1 MKDEAYLKML
11 GTAVWESPVPIYI
24 IHVEVD
30 EAGKPV
36 DWRFACANEA
46 EARHLSIPLEKL
58 IGSSGI
64 ELLPKIGEK
73 WLLPYY
79 EAAYL
84 EKTLDFDTFARRTKR
99 YIHLHIMPAGTPGYC
114 IASIKNFEKT
124 LGEELEPG
132 DSMDQTVR
140 HLVRE
145 KAILES
151 LCLDYTAIYFADL
164 KTDTMEVVKQGIFS
178 HSLDIEEALPA
189 DKKSSYRARIAYLR
203 DHLLVKESCGDF
215 YGNLGSEGLMR
226 HLTEKETFTYRA
238 RTKGNREGNEYFEL
252 KAIRV
257 HQDEAHFQIVI
268 GLRPID
274 DLVREEGMH
283 QRRIEEA
290 LASERQSN
298 EVLSAVS
305 KIYSVMYLVHLKK
318 DICERIATGG
328 AGFRMS
334 GKVHQASRA
343 FDDIL
348 RDVVAKDYWD
358 SMRAFVDTRTLAAR
372 LSQEDTITTVYR
384 TQAGEWL
391 QARIIVKTR
400 DEKGCAE
407 ELLYTANP
415 IDRAKQ
421 KEMHYQAMMNAL
433 GMDFHVIFLA
443 DLRQDTIEMIR
454 GLGETHMVRA
464 PEQVRRRYS
473 DWMHYVCE
481 HLAEEEK
488 REELAFALSPA
499 HLEAKLLLHKTLS
512 IRCHVRPN
520 LAGNEYF
527 EVRAVLSLQDEN
539 HFEVIM
545 GYRAL
550 DQVIREER
558 RNQQRLEDALHQ
570 VEIANEAKS
579 AFLFNMSHDIR
590 TPMNAIL
597 GFSRLLRMHREEPE
611 KILDYTEKI
620 EKSGEY
626 LLSLINNVL
635 ELSRIE
641 SGKSQIDET
650 IVDTKELNDAIYY
663 LFEDKMK
670 AKEITFTRTVSTPH
684 RFIYADKVKLQE
696 ILLNLLSNA
705 CKYTPRG
712 GKVSFDIHSA
722 PSHEEGIDLFTVI
735 VKDNGIGMT
744 KEFLSHIYE
753 SFARERSSTE
763 SRQPGFGLGM
773 GIVKRLTELMGGT
786 IAVESEPGKGTT
798 FTLSLPHRIAQAPEG
813 DAKTRPEAAP
823 DAALQ
828 GRRILLAE
836 DNDLNAE
843 IAEEL
848 LKEAGLLVDRAKDG
862 IECLAMLEKQKP
874 LSYDLILMDI
884 QMPNMDGYKA
894 TTIIRQL
901 EDSEMSRIPIVA
913 MTANA
918 FAEDKAKALSLGM
931 NAHVA
936 KPFDM
941 KELVRVIEE
950 VLGKQ
955 N

>member
-64 ELLPKIGEK
+64 ELLPKIGGK

-84 EKTLDFDTFARRTKR
+84 EKTLDFDTFAQRTKR

-132 DSMDQTVR
+132 DSIDQTVR

-164 KTDTMEVVKQGIFS
+164 KTDTMEVVKQGVFS

-189 DKKSSYRARIAYLR
+189 DKKFSYRARIAYIR

-274 DLVREEGMH
+274 ELVREEGRH
-283 QRRIEEA
+283 QRRLEEA

-298 EVLSAVS
+298 EVISAIS
-305 KIYSVMYLVHLKK
+305 KIYWVIYLIDLEK
-318 DICERIATGG
+318 DTCERIAAVGEG
-328 AGFRMS
+328 YQAS
-334 GKVHQASRA
+334 GKVYAASQA

-348 RDVVAKDYWD
+348 QYIVAEEYWG
-358 SMRAFVDTRTLAAR
+358 SMRAFVDTRTLAMR
-372 LSQEDTITTVYR
+372 LSQEDTITTTYR
-384 TQAGEWL
+384 AHTGEWR
-391 QARIIVKTR
+391 QARFIVKTR
-400 DEKGCAE
+400 DEKGRAKD
-407 ELLYTANP
+407 LLYMVNP

-421 KEMHYQAMMNAL
+421 KEMQYQAVMNAL
-433 GMDFHVIFLA
+433 GQDFSVIFLT

-454 GLGETHMVRA
+454 YA
-464 PEQVRRRYS
+464 
-473 DWMHYVCE
+473 CE
-481 HLAEEEK
+481 HLLCEENRKEMTF
-488 REELAFALSPA
+488 LLSPA
-499 HLEAKLLLHKTLS
+499 HLEAELLRHKMYS
-512 IRCHVRPN
+512 VRCHVHPN
-520 LAGNEYF
+520 PAGHEYF
-527 EVRAVLSLQDEN
+527 EVRAVLSQQDEE
-539 HFEVIM
+539 HFEVII
-545 GYRAL
+545 GHRAL
-550 DQVIREER
+550 DQMIREER
-558 RNQQRLEDALHQ
+558 KNQQRLEEALHQ
-570 VEIANEAKS
+570 VELANEAKS

-597 GFSRLLRMHREEPE
+597 GFSHLLRMHKGEPE

-641 SGKSQIDET
+641 SGKSQLDET
-650 IVDTKELNDAIYY
+650 IIDTKELYDAVCC
-663 LFEDKMK
+663 LFENQMK
-670 AKEITFTRTVSTPH
+670 ARQITFTRTFRTAH

-705 CKYTPRG
+705 CKYTPPG
-712 GKVSFDIHSA
+712 GKVSFDVCSA
-722 PSHEEGIDLFTVI
+722 PSQKEGVELFTSTI
-735 VKDNGIGMT
+735 RDNGIGMT
-744 KEFLSHIYE
+744 KEFLAHIFE
-753 SFARERSSTE
+753 AFTRARSSTE

-773 GIVKRLTELMGGT
+773 GIAKKLTELMGGT
-786 IAVESEPGKGTT
+786 ITVESEPGKGTT
-798 FTLSLPHRIAQAPEG
+798 FTVSTPHRIAKCPEKEFY
-813 DAKTRPEAAP
+813 AEQSVLP
-823 DAALQ
+823 DTVLQ

-848 LKEAGLLVDRAKDG
+848 LKDAGLLVERARDG
-862 IECLAMLEKQKP
+862 IECLAMLEKRKP
-874 LSYDLILMDI
+874 HWYDLILMDI

-894 TTIIRQL
+894 TAIIRRL
-901 EDSEMSRIPIVA
+901 EDPELSKIPIIA

-918 FAEDKAKALSLGM
+918 FAEDKAKAIALGM

-936 KPFDM
+936 KPFDI
-941 KELVRVIEE
+941 RVLKRVMED

-955 N
+955 

>member
-36 DWRFACANEA
+36 DWRFACADEA

-64 ELLPKIGEK
+64 ELLPKIGGK

-84 EKTLDFDTFARRTKR
+84 EKTLDFDTFAQRTKR
-99 YIHLHIMPAGTPGYC
+99 YIHLHIMPAGTPGDC
-114 IASIKNFEKT
+114 IASIKNFKKT

-132 DSMDQTVR
+132 DSIDQTVR

-164 KTDTMEVVKQGIFS
+164 KTDTMEVVKQGVFS

-189 DKKSSYRARIAYLR
+189 DKKFSYRARIAYIR

-274 DLVREEGMH
+274 ELIREEGRH
-283 QRRIEEA
+283 QRRLEEA

-298 EVLSAVS
+298 EVISAIS
-305 KIYSVMYLVHLKK
+305 KIYWVIYLIDLEK
-318 DICERIATGG
+318 DTCERIAAVGEG
-328 AGFRMS
+328 YQAS
-334 GKVHQASRA
+334 GKVYAASRA

-348 RDVVAKDYWD
+348 QYIVAEEYWG
-358 SMRAFVDTRTLAAR
+358 SMRAFVDTRTLAMR
-372 LSQEDTITTVYR
+372 LSQEDTITTTYR
-384 TQAGEWL
+384 AHTGEWR
-391 QARIIVKTR
+391 QARFIVKTR
-400 DEKGCAE
+400 DEKGRAKD
-407 ELLYTANP
+407 LLYMVNP

-421 KEMHYQAMMNAL
+421 KEMQYQAVMNAL
-433 GMDFHVIFLA
+433 GQDFSVIFLT

-454 GLGETHMVRA
+454 GMEDTHIGLRLENVHY
-464 PEQVRRRYS
+464 RYS
-473 DWMHYVCE
+473 EWIRYACE
-481 HLAEEEK
+481 HLLCEEN
-488 REELAFALSPA
+488 REEMTFLLSPA
-499 HLEAKLLLHKTLS
+499 HLEAELLRHKMYS
-512 IRCHVRPN
+512 VRCHVHPN
-520 LAGNEYF
+520 PAGHEYF
-527 EVRAVLSLQDEN
+527 EVRAVFSQQDEE
-539 HFEVIM
+539 HFEVII
-545 GYRAL
+545 GHRAL
-550 DQVIREER
+550 DQMIREER
-558 RNQQRLEDALHQ
+558 KNQQRLEEALHQ
-570 VEIANEAKS
+570 VELANEAKS

-597 GFSRLLRMHREEPE
+597 GFSHLLRMHKGDPE

-641 SGKSQIDET
+641 SGKSQLDET
-650 IVDTKELNDAIYY
+650 IIDTKELYDAVCC
-663 LFEDKMK
+663 LFENQMK
-670 AKEITFTRTVSTPH
+670 ARQITFTRTFRTAH

-705 CKYTPRG
+705 CKYTPPG
-712 GKVSFDIHSA
+712 GKVSFDVGSA
-722 PSHEEGIDLFTVI
+722 PSQEEGGELFTSTI
-735 VKDNGIGMT
+735 RDNGIGMT
-744 KEFLSHIYE
+744 KEFLAHIFEAFTRAQQHGKPPAGIWPRYGHRQE
-753 SFARERSSTE
+753 ADRAHGRHYYGRERTGQ
-763 SRQPGFGLGM
+763 RHHLYCFDP
-773 GIVKRLTELMGGT
+773 
-786 IAVESEPGKGTT
+786 A
-798 FTLSLPHRIAQAPEG
+798 PHR
-813 DAKTRPEAAP
+813 
-823 DAALQ
+823 
-828 GRRILLAE
+828 
-836 DNDLNAE
+836 
-843 IAEEL
+843 
-848 LKEAGLLVDRAKDG
+848 
-862 IECLAMLEKQKP
+862 
-874 LSYDLILMDI
+874 
-884 QMPNMDGYKA
+884 
-894 TTIIRQL
+894 
-901 EDSEMSRIPIVA
+901 
-913 MTANA
+913 
-918 FAEDKAKALSLGM
+918 
-931 NAHVA
+931 
-936 KPFDM
+936 
-941 KELVRVIEE
+941 
-950 VLGKQ
+950 
-955 N
+955 

>member
-1 MKDEAYLKML
+1 MKDEVYLKML

-64 ELLPKIGEK
+64 ELLPKIGGK

-79 EAAYL
+79 EAAYHG
-84 EKTLDFDTFARRTKR
+84 KTLDFDTFARRTKR

-132 DSMDQTVR
+132 DSIDQTVR

-178 HSLDIEEALPA
+178 HSLDIEEVLPA
-189 DKKSSYRARIAYLR
+189 DKKFSYRARIAYLR

-274 DLVREEGMH
+274 ELVREEGRH
-283 QRRIEEA
+283 QRRLEEA
-290 LASERQSN
+290 LASERRSN
-298 EVLSAVS
+298 EVISAIS
-305 KIYSVMYLVHLKK
+305 KIYWVIYLIDLEK
-318 DICERIATGG
+318 DTCERIAAVGEG
-328 AGFRMS
+328 YQAS
-334 GKVHQASRA
+334 GKVYAASRA

-348 RDVVAKDYWD
+348 QYIVAEEYWG
-358 SMRAFVDTRTLAAR
+358 SMRAFVDTRTLAMR
-372 LSQEDTITTVYR
+372 LSQEDTITTTYR
-384 TQAGEWL
+384 AHTGEWR
-391 QARIIVKTR
+391 QARFIVKTR
-400 DEKGCAE
+400 DEKGRAKD
-407 ELLYTANP
+407 LLYMVNP

-421 KEMHYQAMMNAL
+421 KEMQYQAVMNAL
-433 GMDFHVIFLA
+433 GQDFTAIFLT

-454 GLGETHMVRA
+454 GMEDTHIGLRLEDVHH
-464 PEQVRRRYS
+464 RYS
-473 DWMHYVCE
+473 EWIRYACE
-481 HLAEEEK
+481 HLVCEEN
-488 REELAFALSPA
+488 REEMAFLLSPA
-499 HLEAKLLLHKTLS
+499 HLEAELLLHKTYS
-512 IRCHVRPN
+512 VRCHVHPN
-520 LAGNEYF
+520 PAGHEYF
-527 EVRAVLSLQDEN
+527 EVRAVLFQQDEN

-550 DQVIREER
+550 DQMIREER
-558 RNQQRLEDALHQ
+558 KNQQRLEEALHQ
-570 VEIANEAKS
+570 VELANEAKS

-597 GFSRLLRMHREEPE
+597 GFSHLLRMYKDKPE
-611 KILDYTEKI
+611 RILDYTEKI
-620 EKSGEY
+620 EKSGEF

-635 ELSRIE
+635 ELARIE
-641 SGKSQIDET
+641 SGKSGIEESIIDM
-650 IVDTKELNDAIYY
+650 KELYESVGC
-663 LFEDKMK
+663 LFENQMRDRQ
-670 AKEITFTRTVSTPH
+670 ISFTRTLRTPQ

-705 CKYTPRG
+705 CKYTPPG
-712 GKVSFDIHSA
+712 GRVSFDICSA
-722 PSHEEGIDLFTVI
+722 PAQEGIELFTTTI
-735 VKDNGIGMT
+735 RDNGIGMT
-744 KEFLSHIYE
+744 KEFLAHIFE
-753 SFARERSSTE
+753 AFTRERSSTE
-763 SRQPGFGLGM
+763 SRRPGFGLGM
-773 GIVKRLTELMGGT
+773 GIAKKLTELMGGT

-798 FTLSLPHRIAQAPEG
+798 FTVRIPHRIAKGPE
-813 DAKTRPEAAP
+813 EAFPAEDSALP
-823 DAALQ
+823 DTTLQ

-848 LKEAGLLVDRAKDG
+848 LKEAGLLVERARDG
-862 IECLAMLEKQKP
+862 IECLAMLEKREP
-874 LSYDLILMDI
+874 LWYDLILMDI

-894 TTIIRQL
+894 TTLIRHL
-901 EDSEMSRIPIVA
+901 EDPRLSKIPIIA

-918 FAEDKAKALSLGM
+918 FAEDKAKAIALGM

-936 KPFDM
+936 KPIDM
-941 KELVRVIEE
+941 KELKRVMED
-950 VLGKQ
+950 VLGKS
-955 N
+955 

>member
-1 MKDEAYLKML
+1 ML

-64 ELLPKIGEK
+64 ELLPKIGGK

-84 EKTLDFDTFARRTKR
+84 EKTLDFDTFAQRTKR

-132 DSMDQTVR
+132 DSIDQTVR

-164 KTDTMEVVKQGIFS
+164 KTDTMEVVKQGVFS

-189 DKKSSYRARIAYLR
+189 DKKFSYRARIAYIR

-274 DLVREEGMH
+274 ELVREEGRH
-283 QRRIEEA
+283 QRRLEEA

-298 EVLSAVS
+298 EVISAIS
-305 KIYSVMYLVHLKK
+305 KIYWVIYLIDLEK
-318 DICERIATGG
+318 DTCERIAAVGEG
-328 AGFRMS
+328 YQAS
-334 GKVHQASRA
+334 GKVYAASRA

-348 RDVVAKDYWD
+348 QYIVAEEYWG
-358 SMRAFVDTRTLAAR
+358 SMRAFVDTRTLAMR
-372 LSQEDTITTVYR
+372 LSQEDTITTTYR
-384 TQAGEWL
+384 AHTGEWR
-391 QARIIVKTR
+391 QARFIVKTR
-400 DEKGCAE
+400 DEKGRAKD
-407 ELLYTANP
+407 LLYMVNP

-421 KEMHYQAMMNAL
+421 KEMQYQAVMNAL
-433 GMDFHVIFLA
+433 GQDFSVIFLT

-454 GLGETHMVRA
+454 GMEDTHIGLRLEDVHY
-464 PEQVRRRYS
+464 RYS
-473 DWMHYVCE
+473 EWIRYACE
-481 HLAEEEK
+481 HLLCEEN
-488 REELAFALSPA
+488 REEMTFLLSPA
-499 HLEAKLLLHKTLS
+499 HLEAELLRHKMYS
-512 IRCHVRPN
+512 VRCHVHPN
-520 LAGNEYF
+520 AAGHEYF
-527 EVRAVLSLQDEN
+527 EVRAVLSQQDEE
-539 HFEVIM
+539 HFEVII
-545 GYRAL
+545 GHRAL
-550 DQVIREER
+550 DQMIREER
-558 RNQQRLEDALHQ
+558 KNQQRLEEALHQ
-570 VEIANEAKS
+570 VELANEAKS

-597 GFSRLLRMHREEPE
+597 GFSHLLRMHKGEPE

-641 SGKSQIDET
+641 SGKSQLDET
-650 IVDTKELNDAIYY
+650 IIDTKELYDAVCC
-663 LFEDKMK
+663 LFENQMK
-670 AKEITFTRTVSTPH
+670 ARQITFTRTFRTAH

-705 CKYTPRG
+705 CKYTPPG
-712 GKVSFDIHSA
+712 GKVSFDVCSA
-722 PSHEEGIDLFTVI
+722 PSQEEGVELFTSTI
-735 VKDNGIGMT
+735 RDNGIGMT
-744 KEFLSHIYE
+744 KEFLAHIFE
-753 SFARERSSTE
+753 AFTRARSSTE

-773 GIVKRLTELMGGT
+773 GIAKKLTELMGGT
-786 IAVESEPGKGTT
+786 ITVESEPGKGTT
-798 FTLSLPHRIAQAPEG
+798 FTVSTPHRIAKCPEKEFY
-813 DAKTRPEAAP
+813 AEQSVLP
-823 DAALQ
+823 DTVLQ

-848 LKEAGLLVDRAKDG
+848 LKDAGLLVERVRDG
-862 IECLAMLEKQKP
+862 IECLAMLEKRKP
-874 LSYDLILMDI
+874 HWYDLILMDI

-894 TTIIRQL
+894 TAIIRRL
-901 EDSEMSRIPIVA
+901 EDPELSKIPIIA

-918 FAEDKAKALSLGM
+918 FAEDKAKAIALGM

-936 KPFDM
+936 KPFDI
-941 KELVRVIEE
+941 RVLKRVMED

-955 N
+955 

>member
-132 DSMDQTVR
+132 DSIDQTVR

-151 LCLDYTAIYFADL
+151 LCLDYTAICFADL

-189 DKKSSYRARIAYLR
+189 DKKFSYRARIAYLR

-226 HLTEKETFTYRA
+226 HLMEKETFTYRA

-274 DLVREEGMH
+274 ELVREEGRH
-283 QRRIEEA
+283 QRRLEEA
-290 LASERQSN
+290 LASERRSN
-298 EVLSAVS
+298 EVISAIS
-305 KIYSVMYLVHLKK
+305 KIYWVIYLIDLEK
-318 DICERIATGG
+318 DTCERIAAVGEG
-328 AGFRMS
+328 YQAS
-334 GKVHQASRA
+334 GKVYAASRA

-348 RDVVAKDYWD
+348 QYIVAEEYWG
-358 SMRAFVDTRTLAAR
+358 SMRAFVDTRTLAMR
-372 LSQEDTITTVYR
+372 LSQEDTITTMYR
-384 TQAGEWL
+384 AHTGEWR
-391 QARIIVKTR
+391 QARFIVKTR
-400 DEKGCAE
+400 DEKGRAKD
-407 ELLYTANP
+407 LLYMVNP

-421 KEMHYQAMMNAL
+421 KEMQYQAVMNAL
-433 GMDFHVIFLA
+433 GQDFSAIFLT

-454 GLGETHMVRA
+454 GMEDTYIGLRLEDVHY
-464 PEQVRRRYS
+464 RYS
-473 DWMHYVCE
+473 EWIRYACE
-481 HLAEEEK
+481 HLVHAADREEMAVLLSPSRLEEE
-488 REELAFALSPA
+488 
-499 HLEAKLLLHKTLS
+499 LLRHKTYS
-512 IRCHVRPN
+512 VRCHVRPN
-520 LAGNEYF
+520 PAGNEYF
-527 EVRAVLSLQDEN
+527 EVRAVLSQQDED
-539 HFEVIM
+539 HFEVII
-545 GYRAL
+545 GHRAL
-550 DQVIREER
+550 DQIIHEER
-558 RNQQRLEDALHQ
+558 KKQQQLEEALRQ
-570 VEIANEAKS
+570 VELANKAKS
-579 AFLFNMSHDIR
+579 TFLFNMSHDIR

-597 GFSRLLRMHREEPE
+597 GFSHLLRMYKAEPE
-611 KILDYTEKI
+611 RILDYTEKI
-620 EKSGEY
+620 EKSGEF

-635 ELSRIE
+635 ELARIE
-641 SGKSQIDET
+641 SGKSGIEESIIDM
-650 IVDTKELNDAIYY
+650 KELYESVGC
-663 LFEDKMK
+663 LFENQMRDRQ
-670 AKEITFTRTVSTPH
+670 ISFTRTLRTPH

-705 CKYTPRG
+705 CKYTPPG
-712 GKVSFDIHSA
+712 GRVSFDICSA
-722 PSHEEGIDLFTVI
+722 PAQEGIELFTTTI
-735 VKDNGIGMT
+735 RDNGIGMK
-744 KEFLSHIYE
+744 KEFLAHIFE
-753 SFARERSSTE
+753 AFTRERSSTE
-763 SRQPGFGLGM
+763 SRRPGFGLGM
-773 GIVKRLTELMGGT
+773 GIAKKLTELMGGT

-798 FTLSLPHRIAQAPEG
+798 FTVRVPHRIAKGPE
-813 DAKTRPEAAP
+813 EAFPAEDSVLP
-823 DAALQ
+823 DTVLQ

-848 LKEAGLLVDRAKDG
+848 LKDAGLLVERARDG
-862 IECLAMLEKQKP
+862 IECLAMLEKKKAGW
-874 LSYDLILMDI
+874 YDLILMDI

-894 TTIIRQL
+894 TTIIRRL
-901 EDSEMSRIPIVA
+901 EDPELSKIPIIA

-918 FAEDKAKALSLGM
+918 FAEDKAKALALGM

-936 KPFDM
+936 KPIDM
-941 KELVRVIEE
+941 KELKRVMED
-950 VLGKQ
+950 VLGKS
-955 N
+955 

>member
-1 MKDEAYLKML
+1 MKDEVYLKML

-46 EARHLSIPLEKL
+46 EAKHLSIPLEKL
-58 IGSSGI
+58 LGRSGI
-64 ELLPKIGEK
+64 ELLPKIGGK

-132 DSMDQTVR
+132 DSIDQTVR

-189 DKKSSYRARIAYLR
+189 DKKFSYRARIAYLR

-274 DLVREEGMH
+274 ELVREEGRH
-283 QRRIEEA
+283 QRRLEEA
-290 LASERQSN
+290 LASERRSN
-298 EVLSAVS
+298 EVISAIS
-305 KIYSVMYLVHLKK
+305 KIYWVIYLIDLEK
-318 DICERIATGG
+318 DTCERIAAVGEG
-328 AGFRMS
+328 YQAS
-334 GKVHQASRA
+334 GKVYAASRA
-343 FDDIL
+343 FDDL
-348 RDVVAKDYWD
+348 WKDIVSEEYHG
-358 SMRAFVDTRTLAAR
+358 SMRAFVDTRTLAMR
-372 LSQEDTITTVYR
+372 LSQEDTITTTYR
-384 TQAGEWL
+384 AHTGEWR
-391 QARIIVKTR
+391 QARFIVKTR
-400 DEKGCAE
+400 DEKGRAKD
-407 ELLYTANP
+407 LLYMVNP

-421 KEMHYQAMMNAL
+421 KEMQYQAVMNAL
-433 GMDFHVIFLA
+433 GQDFTAIFLT

-454 GLGETHMVRA
+454 GMEDTHIGLRLEDVHH
-464 PEQVRRRYS
+464 RYS
-473 DWMHYVCE
+473 EWIRYACE
-481 HLAEEEK
+481 HLVCEEN
-488 REELAFALSPA
+488 REEMAFLLSPA
-499 HLEAKLLLHKTLS
+499 HLEAELLLHKTYS
-512 IRCHVRPN
+512 VRCHVHPN
-520 LAGNEYF
+520 PAGNEYF
-527 EVRAVLSLQDEN
+527 EARAVLSQQDED
-539 HFEVIM
+539 HFEVII
-545 GYRAL
+545 GHRAL
-550 DQVIREER
+550 DQIIHEER
-558 RNQQRLEDALHQ
+558 KKQQQLEEALRQ
-570 VEIANEAKS
+570 VELANKAKS
-579 AFLFNMSHDIR
+579 TFLFNMSHDIR

-597 GFSRLLRMHREEPE
+597 GFSHLLRMYKDKPE
-611 KILDYTEKI
+611 RILDYTEKI
-620 EKSGEY
+620 EKSGEF

-635 ELSRIE
+635 ELARIE
-641 SGKSQIDET
+641 SGKSGIEESIIDM
-650 IVDTKELNDAIYY
+650 KELYESVGC
-663 LFEDKMK
+663 LFENQMRDRQ
-670 AKEITFTRTVSTPH
+670 ISFTRTLRTPH
-684 RFIYADKVKLQE
+684 RFVYADKVKLQE

-705 CKYTPRG
+705 CKYTPPG
-712 GKVSFDIHSA
+712 GRVSFDICSA
-722 PSHEEGIDLFTVI
+722 PAQEGIELFTTTI
-735 VKDNGIGMT
+735 RDNGIGMT
-744 KEFLSHIYE
+744 KEFLAHIFE
-753 SFARERSSTE
+753 AFTRERSSTE
-763 SRQPGFGLGM
+763 SRRPGFGLGM
-773 GIVKRLTELMGGT
+773 GIAKKLTELMGGT

-798 FTLSLPHRIAQAPEG
+798 FTVRVPHRIAKGPE
-813 DAKTRPEAAP
+813 EAFPAEDSALP
-823 DAALQ
+823 DTALQ

-848 LKEAGLLVDRAKDG
+848 LKEAGLLVERAKDG
-862 IECLAMLEKQKP
+862 IECLAMLEKREP
-874 LSYDLILMDI
+874 LWYDLILMDI

-894 TTIIRQL
+894 TTIIRHL
-901 EDSEMSRIPIVA
+901 EDPRLSKIPIIA

-918 FAEDKAKALSLGM
+918 FAEDKAKAIALGM

-936 KPFDM
+936 KPFDIRAL
-941 KELVRVIEE
+941 KRVMAD

-955 N
+955 

>member
-1 MKDEAYLKML
+1 MKDEVYLKML

-64 ELLPKIGEK
+64 ELLPKIGGK

-132 DSMDQTVR
+132 DSIDQTVR

-189 DKKSSYRARIAYLR
+189 DKKFSYRARIAYLR

-274 DLVREEGMH
+274 ELVREEGRH
-283 QRRIEEA
+283 QRRLEEA
-290 LASERQSN
+290 LASERRSN
-298 EVLSAVS
+298 EVISAIS
-305 KIYSVMYLVHLKK
+305 KIYWVIYLIDLEK
-318 DICERIATGG
+318 DTCERIAAVGEG
-328 AGFRMS
+328 YQAS
-334 GKVHQASRA
+334 GKVYAASRA
-343 FDDIL
+343 FDDL
-348 RDVVAKDYWD
+348 WKDIVSEEYHG
-358 SMRAFVDTRTLAAR
+358 SMRAFVDTRTLAMR
-372 LSQEDTITTVYR
+372 LSQEDTITTTYR
-384 TQAGEWL
+384 AHTGEWR
-391 QARIIVKTR
+391 QARFIVKTR
-400 DEKGCAE
+400 DEKGRAKD
-407 ELLYTANP
+407 LLYMVNP

-421 KEMHYQAMMNAL
+421 KEMQYQAVMNAL
-433 GMDFHVIFLA
+433 GQDFTAIFLT

-454 GLGETHMVRA
+454 GMEDMHIGLRLEDVHH
-464 PEQVRRRYS
+464 RYS
-473 DWMHYVCE
+473 EWIRYACE
-481 HLAEEEK
+481 HLVCEEN
-488 REELAFALSPA
+488 REEMAFLLSPA
-499 HLEAKLLLHKTLS
+499 HLEAELLLHKTYS
-512 IRCHVRPN
+512 VRCHVHPN
-520 LAGNEYF
+520 PAGNEYF
-527 EVRAVLSLQDEN
+527 EARAVLSQQDED
-539 HFEVIM
+539 HFEVII
-545 GYRAL
+545 GHRAL
-550 DQVIREER
+550 DQIIHEER
-558 RNQQRLEDALHQ
+558 KKQQQLEEALRQ
-570 VEIANEAKS
+570 VELANKAKS
-579 AFLFNMSHDIR
+579 TFLFNMSHDIR

-597 GFSRLLRMHREEPE
+597 GFSHLLRMYKDKPE
-611 KILDYTEKI
+611 RILDYTEKI
-620 EKSGEY
+620 EKSGEF

-635 ELSRIE
+635 ELARIE
-641 SGKSQIDET
+641 SGKSGIEESIIDM
-650 IVDTKELNDAIYY
+650 KELYESVGC
-663 LFEDKMK
+663 LFENQMRDRQ
-670 AKEITFTRTVSTPH
+670 ISFTRTLRTPQ

-705 CKYTPRG
+705 CKYTPPG
-712 GKVSFDIHSA
+712 GRVSFDICSA
-722 PSHEEGIDLFTVI
+722 PAQEGIELFTTTI
-735 VKDNGIGMT
+735 RDNGIGMT
-744 KEFLSHIYE
+744 KEFLAHIFE
-753 SFARERSSTE
+753 AFTRERSSTE
-763 SRQPGFGLGM
+763 SRRPGFGLGM
-773 GIVKRLTELMGGT
+773 GIAKKLTELMGGT

-798 FTLSLPHRIAQAPEG
+798 FTVRIPHRIAKGPE
-813 DAKTRPEAAP
+813 EAFPAEDSALP
-823 DAALQ
+823 NTALQ

-848 LKEAGLLVDRAKDG
+848 LKEAGLLVERAKDG
-862 IECLAMLEKQKP
+862 IECLAMLEKREP
-874 LSYDLILMDI
+874 LWYDLILMDI

-894 TTIIRQL
+894 TTIIRRL
-901 EDSEMSRIPIVA
+901 EDPELSKIPIIA

-918 FAEDKAKALSLGM
+918 FAEDKAKAIALGM

-936 KPFDM
+936 KPIDM
-941 KELVRVIEE
+941 KELKRVMED

-955 N
+955 

>member
-64 ELLPKIGEK
+64 ELLPKIGGK

-132 DSMDQTVR
+132 DSIDQTVR

-189 DKKSSYRARIAYLR
+189 DKKFSYRARIAYLR

-226 HLTEKETFTYRA
+226 HLMEKETFTYRA

-274 DLVREEGMH
+274 ELVREEGRH
-283 QRRIEEA
+283 QRRLEEA
-290 LASERQSN
+290 LASERRSH
-298 EVLSAVS
+298 EVISAIS
-305 KIYSVMYLVHLKK
+305 KIYWVIYLVDLEK
-318 DICERIATGG
+318 DTCERIASVGEG
-328 AGFRMS
+328 Y
-334 GKVHQASRA
+334 QASRKVCAASQA
-343 FDDIL
+343 FEDIL
-348 RDVVAKDYWD
+348 RYIVSEEYWD
-358 SMRAFVDTRTLAAR
+358 HMRDFVDTRTLVTR
-372 LSQEDTITTVYR
+372 LSQEDTITTTYR
-384 TQAGEWL
+384 ARTGEWR
-391 QARIIVKTR
+391 QARFIVKTR
-400 DEKGCAE
+400 DEKGRAKD
-407 ELLYTANP
+407 LLYMVNP

-421 KEMHYQAMMNAL
+421 KEMQYQAVMNAL
-433 GMDFHVIFLA
+433 GQDFSVILLT
-443 DLRQDTIEMIR
+443 DLRQDTIELIR
-454 GLGETHMVRA
+454 GMENTHIGRKLEDVHY
-464 PEQVRRRYS
+464 RYS
-473 DWMHYVCE
+473 EWIRYACE
-481 HLAEEEK
+481 HLVHEADREEMAVLLSPSRLEEE
-488 REELAFALSPA
+488 
-499 HLEAKLLLHKTLS
+499 LLRHKMYS
-512 IRCHVRPN
+512 VRCHVRPN
-520 LAGNEYF
+520 PAGNEYF
-527 EVRAVLSLQDEN
+527 EVRAVLSQQDED
-539 HFEVIM
+539 HFEVII
-545 GYRAL
+545 GHRAL
-550 DQVIREER
+550 DQIIHEER
-558 RNQQRLEDALHQ
+558 KKQQQLEEALRQ
-570 VEIANEAKS
+570 VELANKAKS
-579 AFLFNMSHDIR
+579 TFLFNMSHDIR

-597 GFSRLLRMHREEPE
+597 GFSHLLRMYKDKPE
-611 KILDYTEKI
+611 RILDYTEKI
-620 EKSGEY
+620 EKSGEF

-635 ELSRIE
+635 ELARIE
-641 SGKSQIDET
+641 SGKSGIEESIIDM
-650 IVDTKELNDAIYY
+650 KELYESVGC
-663 LFEDKMK
+663 LFENQMRDRQ
-670 AKEITFTRTVSTPH
+670 ISFTRTLRTTH

-705 CKYTPRG
+705 CKYTPPG
-712 GKVSFDIHSA
+712 GKVSFDVCSA
-722 PSHEEGIDLFTVI
+722 PSQEEGVELFTSTI
-735 VKDNGIGMT
+735 RDNGIGMT
-744 KEFLSHIYE
+744 KEFLAHIFE
-753 SFARERSSTE
+753 AFTRARSSTE

-773 GIVKRLTELMGGT
+773 GIAKKLTELMGGT
-786 IAVESEPGKGTT
+786 ITVESEPGKGTT
-798 FTLSLPHRIAQAPEG
+798 FTVSIPHRIARGPQEEFYAEQSVQ
-813 DAKTRPEAAP
+813 P
-823 DAALQ
+823 DTVLQ

-848 LKEAGLLVDRAKDG
+848 LKDAGLLVERARDG
-862 IECLAMLEKQKP
+862 IECLAMLEKKKAGW
-874 LSYDLILMDI
+874 YDLILMDI

-894 TTIIRQL
+894 TTIIRRL
-901 EDSEMSRIPIVA
+901 EDPQLSKIPIIA

-918 FAEDKAKALSLGM
+918 FAEDKAKALALGM

-936 KPFDM
+936 KPIDM
-941 KELVRVIEE
+941 KELKRVMED
-950 VLGKQ
+950 VLGKS
-955 N
+955 

>member
-30 EAGKPV
+30 EAGKPM

-64 ELLPKIGEK
+64 ELLPKIGGK

-132 DSMDQTVR
+132 DSIDQTVR

-189 DKKSSYRARIAYLR
+189 DKKFSYRARIAYLR

-226 HLTEKETFTYRA
+226 HLMEKETFTYRA

-274 DLVREEGMH
+274 ELVREEGRH
-283 QRRIEEA
+283 QRRLEEA
-290 LASERQSN
+290 LASERRSN
-298 EVLSAVS
+298 EVISAIS
-305 KIYSVMYLVHLKK
+305 KIYWVIYLVDLEK
-318 DICERIATGG
+318 DTCERIASVGEG
-328 AGFRMS
+328 Y
-334 GKVHQASRA
+334 QASRKVCAASQA
-343 FDDIL
+343 FEDIL
-348 RDVVAKDYWD
+348 RYIVSEEYWD
-358 SMRAFVDTRTLAAR
+358 HMRDFVDTRTLVTR
-372 LSQEDTITTVYR
+372 LSQEDTITTTYR
-384 TQAGEWL
+384 ARTGEWR
-391 QARIIVKTR
+391 QARFIVKTR
-400 DEKGCAE
+400 DEKGRAKD
-407 ELLYTANP
+407 LLYMVNP

-421 KEMHYQAMMNAL
+421 KEMQYQAVMNAL
-433 GMDFHVIFLA
+433 GQDFSVILLT
-443 DLRQDTIEMIR
+443 DLRQDTIELIR
-454 GLGETHMVRA
+454 GMEDTHIGRKLEDVHY
-464 PEQVRRRYS
+464 RYS
-473 DWMHYVCE
+473 EWIRYACE
-481 HLAEEEK
+481 HLVHEADREEMAVLLSPSRLEEE
-488 REELAFALSPA
+488 
-499 HLEAKLLLHKTLS
+499 LLRHKMYS
-512 IRCHVRPN
+512 VRCHVRPN
-520 LAGNEYF
+520 PAGNEYF
-527 EVRAVLSLQDEN
+527 EVRAVLSQQDED
-539 HFEVIM
+539 HFEVII
-545 GYRAL
+545 GHRAL
-550 DQVIREER
+550 DQIIHEER
-558 RNQQRLEDALHQ
+558 KKQQQLEEALRQ
-570 VEIANEAKS
+570 VELANKAKS
-579 AFLFNMSHDIR
+579 TFLFNMSHDIR

-597 GFSRLLRMHREEPE
+597 GFSHLLRMYKDKPE
-611 KILDYTEKI
+611 RILDYTEKI
-620 EKSGEY
+620 EKSGEF

-635 ELSRIE
+635 ELARIE
-641 SGKSQIDET
+641 SGKSGIEESIIDM
-650 IVDTKELNDAIYY
+650 KELYESVGC
-663 LFEDKMK
+663 LFENQMR
-670 AKEITFTRTVSTPH
+670 ERQISFTRTLRTPQ

-705 CKYTPRG
+705 CKYTPPG
-712 GKVSFDIHSA
+712 GRVSFDICSA
-722 PSHEEGIDLFTVI
+722 PSQEEGVELFTSTI
-735 VKDNGIGMT
+735 RDNGIGMT
-744 KEFLSHIYE
+744 KEFLAHIFE
-753 SFARERSSTE
+753 AFTRARSSTE

-773 GIVKRLTELMGGT
+773 GIAKKLTELMGGT
-786 IAVESEPGKGTT
+786 ITVESEPGKGTT
-798 FTLSLPHRIAQAPEG
+798 FTVSIPHRIARGPQEEFYAEQSVL
-813 DAKTRPEAAP
+813 P
-823 DAALQ
+823 DTVLQ

-848 LKEAGLLVDRAKDG
+848 LKDAGLLVERARDG
-862 IECLAMLEKQKP
+862 IECLAMLEKRKP
-874 LSYDLILMDI
+874 HWYDLILMDI

-894 TTIIRQL
+894 TTIIRRL
-901 EDSEMSRIPIVA
+901 EDPQLSKIPIIA

-918 FAEDKAKALSLGM
+918 FAEDKAKAIALGM

-936 KPFDM
+936 KPIDM
-941 KELVRVIEE
+941 KELKRVMED
-950 VLGKQ
+950 VLGKS
-955 N
+955 

>member
-64 ELLPKIGEK
+64 ELLPKIGGK

-84 EKTLDFDTFARRTKR
+84 EKTLDFDTFAQRTKR

-132 DSMDQTVR
+132 DSIDQTVR

-164 KTDTMEVVKQGIFS
+164 KTDTMEVVKQGVFS

-189 DKKSSYRARIAYLR
+189 DKKFSYRARIAYIR

-274 DLVREEGMH
+274 ELVREEGRH
-283 QRRIEEA
+283 QRRLEEA

-298 EVLSAVS
+298 EVISAIS
-305 KIYSVMYLVHLKK
+305 KIYWVIYLIDLEK
-318 DICERIATGG
+318 DTCERIAAVGEG
-328 AGFRMS
+328 YQAS
-334 GKVHQASRA
+334 GKVYAASQA

-348 RDVVAKDYWD
+348 QYIVAEEYWG
-358 SMRAFVDTRTLAAR
+358 SMRAFVDTRTLAMR
-372 LSQEDTITTVYR
+372 LSQEDTITTTYR
-384 TQAGEWL
+384 AHTGEWR
-391 QARIIVKTR
+391 QARFIVKTR
-400 DEKGCAE
+400 DEKGRAKD
-407 ELLYTANP
+407 LLYMVNP

-421 KEMHYQAMMNAL
+421 KEMQYQAVMNAL
-433 GMDFHVIFLA
+433 GQDFSVIFLT

-454 GLGETHMVRA
+454 GMEDTHIGLRLEDVHY
-464 PEQVRRRYS
+464 RYS
-473 DWMHYVCE
+473 EWIRYACE
-481 HLAEEEK
+481 HLLCEENRKEMTF
-488 REELAFALSPA
+488 LLSPA
-499 HLEAKLLLHKTLS
+499 HLEAELLRHKMYS
-512 IRCHVRPN
+512 VRCHVHPN
-520 LAGNEYF
+520 PAGHEYF
-527 EVRAVLSLQDEN
+527 EVRAVLSQQDEE
-539 HFEVIM
+539 HFEVII
-545 GYRAL
+545 GHRAL
-550 DQVIREER
+550 DQMIREER
-558 RNQQRLEDALHQ
+558 KNQQRLEEALHQ
-570 VEIANEAKS
+570 VELANEAKS

-597 GFSRLLRMHREEPE
+597 GFSHLLRMHKGDPE

-641 SGKSQIDET
+641 SGKSQLDET
-650 IVDTKELNDAIYY
+650 IIDTKELYDAVCC
-663 LFEDKMK
+663 LFENQMK
-670 AKEITFTRTVSTPH
+670 ARQITFTRTFRTAH

-705 CKYTPRG
+705 CKYTPPG
-712 GKVSFDIHSA
+712 GKVSFDVGSA
-722 PSHEEGIDLFTVI
+722 PSQEEGGELFTSTI
-735 VKDNGIGMT
+735 RDNGIGMT
-744 KEFLSHIYE
+744 KEFRAHIFEAFTRAQQHGKPPAGIWPRYGHRQE
-753 SFARERSSTE
+753 ADRAHGRHYYGRERTGQ
-763 SRQPGFGLGM
+763 RHHLYCFDP
-773 GIVKRLTELMGGT
+773 
-786 IAVESEPGKGTT
+786 A
-798 FTLSLPHRIAQAPEG
+798 PHR
-813 DAKTRPEAAP
+813 
-823 DAALQ
+823 
-828 GRRILLAE
+828 
-836 DNDLNAE
+836 
-843 IAEEL
+843 
-848 LKEAGLLVDRAKDG
+848 
-862 IECLAMLEKQKP
+862 
-874 LSYDLILMDI
+874 
-884 QMPNMDGYKA
+884 
-894 TTIIRQL
+894 
-901 EDSEMSRIPIVA
+901 
-913 MTANA
+913 
-918 FAEDKAKALSLGM
+918 
-931 NAHVA
+931 
-936 KPFDM
+936 
-941 KELVRVIEE
+941 
-950 VLGKQ
+950 
-955 N
+955 

>member
-1 MKDEAYLKML
+1 MKDEVYLKML

-64 ELLPKIGEK
+64 ELLPKIGGK

-99 YIHLHIMPAGTPGYC
+99 FIHLHIMPAGTPGYC
-114 IASIKNFEKT
+114 LASIKNFDKT
-124 LGEELEPG
+124 LCSETEPG
-132 DSMDQTVR
+132 TPMEQAFR

-145 KAILES
+145 NAILQS
-151 LCLDYTAIYFADL
+151 LCLDYTVICFADL
-164 KTDTMEVVKQGIFS
+164 KTDTIEVVKQGMFS
-178 HSLDIEEALPA
+178 HGMDIDEALPA
-189 DKKSSYRARIAYLR
+189 KEKLSYRARMVYIR

-215 YGNLGSEGLMR
+215 YGELGPEGLMR
-226 HLTEKETFTYRA
+226 HLMEKETFTYRA

-257 HQDEAHFQIVI
+257 HQDETSFKVVI
-268 GLRPID
+268 GIRPID
-274 DLVREEGMH
+274 DLIREEGRH
-283 QRRIEEA
+283 QRRLEEA
-290 LASERQSN
+290 LASERRSH
-298 EVLSAVS
+298 EVISAIS
-305 KIYSVMYLVHLKK
+305 KIYWGIYLVDLEK
-318 DICERIATGG
+318 DTCERIASVGEG
-328 AGFRMS
+328 Y
-334 GKVHQASRA
+334 QASRKVCAASQA
-343 FDDIL
+343 FEDIL
-348 RDVVAKDYWD
+348 RYIVSEEYWD
-358 SMRAFVDTRTLAAR
+358 HMRDFVDTRTLVTR
-372 LSQEDTITTVYR
+372 LSQEDTITTTYR
-384 TQAGEWL
+384 ARTGEWR
-391 QARIIVKTR
+391 QARFIVKTR
-400 DEKGCAE
+400 DEKGRAKD
-407 ELLYTANP
+407 LLYMVNP

-421 KEMHYQAMMNAL
+421 KEMQYQAVMNAL
-433 GMDFHVIFLA
+433 GQDFSVIFLT
-443 DLRQDTIEMIR
+443 DLRQDTIELIR
-454 GLGETHMVRA
+454 GGEDTHIGRKLEDMHY
-464 PEQVRRRYS
+464 RYS
-473 DWMHYVCE
+473 DWIRYACE
-481 HLAEEEK
+481 HLVCEEN
-488 REELAFALSPA
+488 REEMAFLLSPA
-499 HLEAKLLLHKTLS
+499 HLEAELLRHKMYS
-512 IRCHVRPN
+512 VRCHVHPN
-520 LAGNEYF
+520 PAGNEYF
-527 EVRAVLSLQDEN
+527 EVRAVLSQQDEN

-545 GYRAL
+545 GYRPL

-558 RNQQRLEDALHQ
+558 MNQQRLEEALHQ
-570 VEIANEAKS
+570 VELANEAKS

-597 GFSRLLRMHREEPE
+597 GFSSLLRMHKEEPE

-641 SGKSQIDET
+641 SGKSQLDET
-650 IVDTKELNDAIYY
+650 IIDTKELNDAVCY
-663 LFEDKMK
+663 LFENQMK
-670 AKEITFTRTVSTPH
+670 AKQISFTRTLRTTH

-705 CKYTPRG
+705 CKYTPPG
-712 GKVSFDIHSA
+712 GKVSFDVCSS
-722 PSHEEGIDLFTVI
+722 PSKEEGVELFTSTI
-735 VKDNGIGMT
+735 RDNGIGMT
-744 KEFLSHIYE
+744 KEFLAHIFE
-753 SFARERSSTE
+753 AFTRARSSTE

-773 GIVKRLTELMGGT
+773 GIAKKLTELMGGT
-786 IAVESEPGKGTT
+786 ITVESEPGKGTT
-798 FTLSLPHRIAQAPEG
+798 FTVRIPHRIAKGPE
-813 DAKTRPEAAP
+813 EAFPAEDSALP
-823 DAALQ
+823 DTALQ

-848 LKEAGLLVDRAKDG
+848 LKEAGLLVERARDG
-862 IECLAMLEKQKP
+862 IECLSMLEKREP
-874 LSYDLILMDI
+874 LWYDLILMDI

-894 TTIIRQL
+894 TTIIRHL
-901 EDSEMSRIPIVA
+901 EDPRLSKIPIIA

-918 FAEDKAKALSLGM
+918 FAEDKAKAIALGM

-936 KPFDM
+936 KPFDIRAL
-941 KELVRVIEE
+941 KRVMAD

-955 N
+955 

>member
-11 GTAVWESPVPIYI
+11 GTAVWKSPVPIYI

-64 ELLPKIGEK
+64 QLLPKIGEK

-132 DSMDQTVR
+132 DSIDQTVR

-189 DKKSSYRARIAYLR
+189 DKKFSYRARIAYLR

-274 DLVREEGMH
+274 ELVREEGRH
-283 QRRIEEA
+283 QRRLEEA
-290 LASERQSN
+290 LASERRSN
-298 EVLSAVS
+298 EVISAIS
-305 KIYSVMYLVHLKK
+305 KIYWVIYLIDLEK
-318 DICERIATGG
+318 DTCERIAAVGEG
-328 AGFRMS
+328 YQAS
-334 GKVHQASRA
+334 GKVYAASRA

-348 RDVVAKDYWD
+348 QYIVAEEYWG
-358 SMRAFVDTRTLAAR
+358 SMRAFVDTRTLAMR
-372 LSQEDTITTVYR
+372 LSQEDTITTTYR
-384 TQAGEWL
+384 AHTGEWR
-391 QARIIVKTR
+391 QARFIVKTR
-400 DEKGCAE
+400 DEKGRAKD
-407 ELLYTANP
+407 LLYMVNP

-421 KEMHYQAMMNAL
+421 KEMQYQAVMNAL
-433 GMDFHVIFLA
+433 GQDFSAIFLT

-454 GLGETHMVRA
+454 GMEDTHIGLRLEDVHY
-464 PEQVRRRYS
+464 RYS
-473 DWMHYVCE
+473 EWIRYACE
-481 HLAEEEK
+481 HLVCEEN
-488 REELAFALSPA
+488 REEMAFLLSPA
-499 HLEAKLLLHKTLS
+499 HLEAELLLHKTYS
-512 IRCHVRPN
+512 VRCHVHPN
-520 LAGNEYF
+520 PVGHEYF
-527 EVRAVLSLQDEN
+527 EVRAVLFQQDEN

-550 DQVIREER
+550 DQMIREER
-558 RNQQRLEDALHQ
+558 KNQQRLEEALHQ
-570 VEIANEAKS
+570 VELANEAKS

-597 GFSRLLRMHREEPE
+597 GFSSLLRMHKEEPE

-641 SGKSQIDET
+641 SGKSQLDET
-650 IVDTKELNDAIYY
+650 IIDTKELNDAVCY
-663 LFEDKMK
+663 LFENQMK
-670 AKEITFTRTVSTPH
+670 AKQISFTRTLRTTH

-705 CKYTPRG
+705 CKYTPPG
-712 GKVSFDIHSA
+712 GRVSFDVCSA
-722 PSHEEGIDLFTVI
+722 PSQEEGVELFTSTI
-735 VKDNGIGMT
+735 RDNGIGMT
-744 KEFLSHIYE
+744 KEFLAHIFE
-753 SFARERSSTE
+753 AFTRARSSTE

-773 GIVKRLTELMGGT
+773 GIAKKLTELMGGT
-786 IAVESEPGKGTT
+786 ITVESEPGKGTT
-798 FTLSLPHRIAQAPEG
+798 FTVSIPHRIAKCPEKEFY
-813 DAKTRPEAAP
+813 AEQSVLP
-823 DAALQ
+823 DTVLQ

-848 LKEAGLLVDRAKDG
+848 LKDAGLLVERARDG
-862 IECLAMLEKQKP
+862 IECLAMLEKRKP
-874 LSYDLILMDI
+874 HWYDLILMDI

-894 TTIIRQL
+894 TTIIRRL
-901 EDSEMSRIPIVA
+901 EDPELSKIPIIA

-918 FAEDKAKALSLGM
+918 FAEDKAKAIALGM

-936 KPFDM
+936 KPIDM
-941 KELVRVIEE
+941 KELKRVMED
-950 VLGKQ
+950 VLGKS
-955 N
+955 

>member
-36 DWRFACANEA
+36 DWRFAYANEA
-46 EARHLSIPLEKL
+46 EARHLSTPLEKL
-58 IGSSGI
+58 LGSSGI

-79 EAAYL
+79 KAAYL
-84 EKTLDFDTFARRTKR
+84 EKTLDFDTFAQRTKR

-124 LGEELEPG
+124 LHEELEPG
-132 DSMDQTVR
+132 DPMDQTVR

-189 DKKSSYRARIAYLR
+189 EKKFSYRARIAYLR

-238 RTKGNREGNEYFEL
+238 RTHGNREGNEYFEL

-274 DLVREEGMH
+274 DLVREEGRH
-283 QRRIEEA
+283 QRRLEEA
-290 LASERQSN
+290 LASERRSN
-298 EVLSAVS
+298 EVISAIS
-305 KIYSVMYLVHLKK
+305 KIYWVIYLIDLEK
-318 DICERIATGG
+318 DTCERIAAVGEG
-328 AGFRMS
+328 YQAS
-334 GKVHQASRA
+334 GKVYAASRA
-343 FDDIL
+343 FDDL
-348 RDVVAKDYWD
+348 LKDIVSEEYHG
-358 SMRAFVDTRTLAAR
+358 SMRAFVDTRTLAMR
-372 LSQEDTITTVYR
+372 LSQEDTITTTYR
-384 TQAGEWL
+384 SRTGEWR
-391 QARIIVKTR
+391 QARFIVKIR
-400 DEKGCAE
+400 DEKGRAKD
-407 ELLYTANP
+407 LLYMVNP

-421 KEMHYQAMMNAL
+421 KEMQYQAVMNAL
-433 GMDFHVIFLA
+433 GQDFAAIFLT

-454 GLGETHMVRA
+454 GMEDTHLGLTLENVHH
-464 PEQVRRRYS
+464 RYS
-473 DWMHYVCE
+473 EWIRYACE
-481 HLAEEEK
+481 HLVYEEN
-488 REELAFALSPA
+488 REEMALLLSAA
-499 HLEAKLLLHKTLS
+499 HLERELLQHKMYS
-512 IRCHVRPN
+512 VRCHVHPN
-520 LAGNEYF
+520 PAGNEYF
-527 EVRAVLSLQDEN
+527 EVRAVLSQQDEN

-545 GYRAL
+545 GYRPL

-558 RNQQRLEDALHQ
+558 MNQQRLEEALHQ
-570 VEIANEAKS
+570 VELANEAKS

-597 GFSRLLRMHREEPE
+597 GFSSLLRMHKEEPE

-641 SGKSQIDET
+641 SGKSQLDEA
-650 IVDTKELNDAIYY
+650 IIDTKELNDAVCY
-663 LFEDKMK
+663 LFENQMK
-670 AKEITFTRTVSTPH
+670 AKQISFTRTLRTTH

-705 CKYTPRG
+705 CKYTPPG
-712 GKVSFDIHSA
+712 GKVSFDVCSA
-722 PSHEEGIDLFTVI
+722 PSQEEGVELFTSTI
-735 VKDNGIGMT
+735 RDNGIGMT
-744 KEFLSHIYE
+744 KEFLAHIFE
-753 SFARERSSTE
+753 AFTRARSSTE

-773 GIVKRLTELMGGT
+773 GIAKKLTELMGGT
-786 IAVESEPGKGTT
+786 ITVESEPGKGTT
-798 FTLSLPHRIAQAPEG
+798 FTVSIPHRIAKCPEKEFY
-813 DAKTRPEAAP
+813 AEQSVLP
-823 DAALQ
+823 DTVLQ

-848 LKEAGLLVDRAKDG
+848 LKDAGLLVERARDG
-862 IECLAMLEKQKP
+862 IECLAMLEKKKAGW
-874 LSYDLILMDI
+874 YDLILMDI

-894 TTIIRQL
+894 TTIIRRL
-901 EDSEMSRIPIVA
+901 EDPELSKIPIIA

-918 FAEDKAKALSLGM
+918 FAEDKAKAIALGM

-936 KPFDM
+936 KPIDM
-941 KELVRVIEE
+941 KVLKRVMEN
-950 VLGKQ
+950 VLGKS
-955 N
+955 

>member
-1 MKDEAYLKML
+1 MKDEIYLKML
-11 GTAVWESPVPIYI
+11 GTAVWKSPVPIYI

-64 ELLPKIGEK
+64 QLLPKIGEK

-132 DSMDQTVR
+132 DSIDQTVR

-189 DKKSSYRARIAYLR
+189 DKKFSYRARIAYLR

-226 HLTEKETFTYRA
+226 HLMEKETFTYRA

-252 KAIRV
+252 KSIRV

-274 DLVREEGMH
+274 ELVREEGRH
-283 QRRIEEA
+283 QRRLEEA
-290 LASERQSN
+290 LASERRSN
-298 EVLSAVS
+298 EVISAIS
-305 KIYSVMYLVHLKK
+305 KIYWVIYLIDLEK
-318 DICERIATGG
+318 DTCERIAAVGEG
-328 AGFRMS
+328 YQAS
-334 GKVHQASRA
+334 GKVYAASRA
-343 FDDIL
+343 FEDIL
-348 RDVVAKDYWD
+348 QYIVAEEYWG
-358 SMRAFVDTRTLAAR
+358 SMRAFVDTRTLAMR
-372 LSQEDTITTVYR
+372 LSQEDTITTTYR
-384 TQAGEWL
+384 AHTGEWR
-391 QARIIVKTR
+391 QARFIVKTR
-400 DEKGCAE
+400 DEKGRAKD
-407 ELLYTANP
+407 LLYMVNP

-421 KEMHYQAMMNAL
+421 KEMQYQAVMNAL
-433 GMDFHVIFLA
+433 GQDFSAIFLT

-454 GLGETHMVRA
+454 GMEDTHIGLMLEDVHH
-464 PEQVRRRYS
+464 RYS
-473 DWMHYVCE
+473 EWIRYACE
-481 HLAEEEK
+481 HLVCEEN
-488 REELAFALSPA
+488 REEMAFLLSPA
-499 HLEAKLLLHKTLS
+499 HLEAELLLHKTYS
-512 IRCHVRPN
+512 VRCHVHPN
-520 LAGNEYF
+520 PAGHEYF
-527 EVRAVLSLQDEN
+527 EVRAVLFQQDEN

-550 DQVIREER
+550 DQMIREER
-558 RNQQRLEDALHQ
+558 KNQQRLEEALHQ
-570 VEIANEAKS
+570 VELANEAKS

-597 GFSRLLRMHREEPE
+597 GFSHLLRMYKDKPE
-611 KILDYTEKI
+611 RILDYTEKI
-620 EKSGEY
+620 EKSGEF

-635 ELSRIE
+635 ELARIE
-641 SGKSQIDET
+641 SGKSGIEESIIDMEELYES
-650 IVDTKELNDAIYY
+650 VDC
-663 LFEDKMK
+663 LFENQMRDRQ
-670 AKEITFTRTVSTPH
+670 ISFTRTLRTQQ

-705 CKYTPRG
+705 CKYTPPG
-712 GKVSFDIHSA
+712 GRVSFDICSA
-722 PSHEEGIDLFTVI
+722 PAQEGIELFTTTI
-735 VKDNGIGMT
+735 RDNGIGMT
-744 KEFLSHIYE
+744 KEFLAHIFE
-753 SFARERSSTE
+753 AFTRERSSTE
-763 SRQPGFGLGM
+763 SRRPGFGLGM
-773 GIVKRLTELMGGT
+773 GIAKKLTELMGGT

-798 FTLSLPHRIAQAPEG
+798 FTVRIPHRIAKGPE
-813 DAKTRPEAAP
+813 EAFPAEDSALP
-823 DAALQ
+823 DSALQ

-848 LKEAGLLVDRAKDG
+848 LKEAGLLVERAKDG
-862 IECLAMLEKQKP
+862 IECLAMLEKREP
-874 LSYDLILMDI
+874 LWYDLILMDI

-894 TTIIRQL
+894 TTIIRHL
-901 EDSEMSRIPIVA
+901 EDPRLSKIPIIA

-918 FAEDKAKALSLGM
+918 FAEDKAKAISLGM

-936 KPFDM
+936 KPFDI
-941 KELVRVIEE
+941 RVLKRVMAD

-955 N
+955 

>member
-1 MKDEAYLKML
+1 ML

-64 ELLPKIGEK
+64 ELLPKIGGK

-84 EKTLDFDTFARRTKR
+84 EKTLDFDTFAQRTKR

-132 DSMDQTVR
+132 DSIDQTVR

-164 KTDTMEVVKQGIFS
+164 KTDTMEVVKQGVFS

-189 DKKSSYRARIAYLR
+189 DKKFSYRARIAYIR

-274 DLVREEGMH
+274 ELVREEGRH
-283 QRRIEEA
+283 QRRLEEA

-298 EVLSAVS
+298 EVISAIS
-305 KIYSVMYLVHLKK
+305 KIYWVIYLIDLEK
-318 DICERIATGG
+318 DTCERIAAVGEG
-328 AGFRMS
+328 YQAS
-334 GKVHQASRA
+334 GKVYAASRA

-348 RDVVAKDYWD
+348 QYIVAEEYWG
-358 SMRAFVDTRTLAAR
+358 SMRAFVDTRTLAMR
-372 LSQEDTITTVYR
+372 LSQEDTITTTYR
-384 TQAGEWL
+384 AHTGEWR
-391 QARIIVKTR
+391 QARFIVQTR
-400 DEKGCAE
+400 DEKGRAKD
-407 ELLYTANP
+407 LLYMVNP

-421 KEMHYQAMMNAL
+421 KEMQYQAVMNAL
-433 GMDFHVIFLA
+433 GQDFSVIFLT

-454 GLGETHMVRA
+454 GMEDTHIGLRLEDVHY
-464 PEQVRRRYS
+464 RYS
-473 DWMHYVCE
+473 EWIRYACE
-481 HLAEEEK
+481 HLLCEEN
-488 REELAFALSPA
+488 REEMTFLLSPA
-499 HLEAKLLLHKTLS
+499 HLEAELLRHKMYS
-512 IRCHVRPN
+512 VRCHVHLNP
-520 LAGNEYF
+520 AGHEYF
-527 EVRAVLSLQDEN
+527 EVRAVLSQQDEE
-539 HFEVIM
+539 HFEVII
-545 GYRAL
+545 GHRAL
-550 DQVIREER
+550 DQMIREER
-558 RNQQRLEDALHQ
+558 KNQQRLEEALHQ
-570 VEIANEAKS
+570 VELANEAKS

-597 GFSRLLRMHREEPE
+597 GFSHLLRMHKGDPE

-641 SGKSQIDET
+641 SGKSQLDET
-650 IVDTKELNDAIYY
+650 IIDTKELYDAVCC
-663 LFEDKMK
+663 LFENQMK
-670 AKEITFTRTVSTPH
+670 ARQITFTRTFRTAH

-705 CKYTPRG
+705 CKYTPPG
-712 GKVSFDIHSA
+712 GKVSFDVGSA
-722 PSHEEGIDLFTVI
+722 PSQEEGGELFTSTI
-735 VKDNGIGMT
+735 RDNGIGMT
-744 KEFLSHIYE
+744 KEFLAHIFEAFTRAQQHGKPPAGIWPRYGHRQE
-753 SFARERSSTE
+753 ADRAHGRHYYGRERTGQRHHFTVST
-763 SRQPGFGLGM
+763 
-773 GIVKRLTELMGGT
+773 
-786 IAVESEPGKGTT
+786 
-798 FTLSLPHRIAQAPEG
+798 PHRIAKCPEKEFY
-813 DAKTRPEAAP
+813 AEQSVLP
-823 DAALQ
+823 DTVLQ
-828 GRRILLAE
+828 GLRILLAE

-848 LKEAGLLVDRAKDG
+848 LKDAGLLVERARDG
-862 IECLAMLEKQKP
+862 IECLAMLEKRKP
-874 LSYDLILMDI
+874 HWYDLILMDI

-894 TTIIRQL
+894 TAIIRRL
-901 EDSEMSRIPIVA
+901 EDPELSKIPIIA

-918 FAEDKAKALSLGM
+918 FAEDKAKAIALGM

-936 KPFDM
+936 KPFDI
-941 KELVRVIEE
+941 RVLKRVMED

-955 N
+955 

>member
-1 MKDEAYLKML
+1 MKDEVYLKML
-11 GTAVWESPVPIYI
+11 GAAVWESPVPIYV

-64 ELLPKIGEK
+64 ELLPKIGGK

-132 DSMDQTVR
+132 DSIDQTVR

-189 DKKSSYRARIAYLR
+189 DKKFSYRARIAYLR

-215 YGNLGSEGLMR
+215 YGNLGAEGLMR

-238 RTKGNREGNEYFEL
+238 RTKGNREENEYFEL

-274 DLVREEGMH
+274 DLVREEGRH
-283 QRRIEEA
+283 QRRLEEA

-298 EVLSAVS
+298 EVISAIS
-305 KIYSVMYLVHLKK
+305 KIYWSIYLIDLEK
-318 DICERIATGG
+318 DTCERIAAVGEG
-328 AGFRMS
+328 YQAS
-334 GKVHQASRA
+334 GKVYAASRA
-343 FDDIL
+343 FDDL
-348 RDVVAKDYWD
+348 WKDIVSEEYHG
-358 SMRAFVDTRTLAAR
+358 SMRAFVDTRTLAMR
-372 LSQEDTITTVYR
+372 LSQEDTITTAYR
-384 TQAGEWL
+384 ARTGEWR
-391 QARIIVKTR
+391 QARFIVKTR
-400 DEKGCAE
+400 DEKGRAKD
-407 ELLYTANP
+407 LLYMVNP

-421 KEMHYQAMMNAL
+421 KEMQNQAVMNAL
-433 GMDFHVIFLA
+433 GQDFSVIFLT
-443 DLRQDTIEMIR
+443 DLRQDTIELIR
-454 GLGETHMVRA
+454 GMEDTHVGRKL
-464 PEQVRRRYS
+464 EDVHYRYS
-473 DWMHYVCE
+473 EWIRYACE
-481 HLAEEEK
+481 HLVHEADREEMAVLLSPSRLEEE
-488 REELAFALSPA
+488 
-499 HLEAKLLLHKTLS
+499 LLRHKMYS
-512 IRCHVRPN
+512 VRCHVRPN
-520 LAGNEYF
+520 PAGNEYF
-527 EVRAVLSLQDEN
+527 EVRAVLSQQDED
-539 HFEVIM
+539 HFEVII
-545 GYRAL
+545 GHRAL
-550 DQVIREER
+550 DQIIHEER
-558 RNQQRLEDALHQ
+558 KKQQQLEEALRQ
-570 VEIANEAKS
+570 VELANKAKS
-579 AFLFNMSHDIR
+579 TFLFNMSHDIR

-597 GFSRLLRMHREEPE
+597 GFSHLLRMYKDKPE
-611 KILDYTEKI
+611 RILDYTEKI
-620 EKSGEY
+620 EKSGEF

-635 ELSRIE
+635 ELARIE
-641 SGKSQIDET
+641 SGKSGIEESIIDM
-650 IVDTKELNDAIYY
+650 KELYESVGC
-663 LFEDKMK
+663 LFENQMRDRQ
-670 AKEITFTRTVSTPH
+670 ISFTRTLRTTH

-705 CKYTPRG
+705 CKYTPPG
-712 GKVSFDIHSA
+712 GKVSFDVCSA
-722 PSHEEGIDLFTVI
+722 PSQEEGVEFFTSTI
-735 VKDNGIGMT
+735 RDNGIGMT
-744 KEFLSHIYE
+744 KEFLAHIFE
-753 SFARERSSTE
+753 AFTRARSSTE

-773 GIVKRLTELMGGT
+773 GIAKKLTELMGGT
-786 IAVESEPGKGTT
+786 ITVESEPGKGTT
-798 FTLSLPHRIAQAPEG
+798 FTVSIPHRIARGPQEEFYAEQSVQ
-813 DAKTRPEAAP
+813 P
-823 DAALQ
+823 DTVLQ

-848 LKEAGLLVDRAKDG
+848 LKDAGLLVERARDG
-862 IECLAMLEKQKP
+862 IECLAMLEKRKP
-874 LSYDLILMDI
+874 HWYDLILMDI

-894 TTIIRQL
+894 TTIIRHL
-901 EDSEMSRIPIVA
+901 EDPRLSKIPIIA

-918 FAEDKAKALSLGM
+918 FAEDKAKAIALGM

-936 KPFDM
+936 KPFDIRAL
-941 KELVRVIEE
+941 KRVMAD

-955 N
+955 